1 MASKRPVNSSNSVTG
16 FEMTWATVTCG
27 GAPAAELVAASFRPQ
42 ADRVAA
48 TTARTERVRAGLEKD
63 LKPECMR
70 TPYGRSESAGGAPS
84 LPSMGVGTGCR
95 YWCPGPGFDTHLTEG
110 GGSAI

>member
-48 TTARTERVRAGLEKD
+48 TTARIERVRAGLEKD
-63 LKPECMR
+63 LKPECMEDSL
-70 TPYGRSESAGGAPS
+70 RSFRICWGCAFPPFNGSGHRVQILVSGAG
-84 LPSMGVGTGCR
+84 V
-95 YWCPGPGFDTHLTEG
+95 
-110 GGSAI
+110 